1 MRLFVTRFC
10 FSSALNTLI
19 ALLMHRHTGDARG
32 PPAQQNMLAA
42 SLLFVCACFNVH
54 ARVKAQGQI

>member
-10 FSSALNTLI
+10 FSSALNALI
-19 ALLMHRHTGDARG
+19 ALLMHRHTGDAWS

-54 ARVKAQGQI
+54 ACVKAQGQI

>member
-10 FSSALNTLI
+10 FSSALNALI
-19 ALLMHRHTGDARG
+19 ALLMHTGDARS